1 MENFIEDILN
11 QLIEEANEIKVNA
24 SDDFE
29 KGKLFG
35 YYFTISN
42 ILSQAVAFDVLD
54 KLPKNLQEFNPES
67 LLNELS

>member
-11 QLIEEANEIKVNA
+11 QLIEEATEIKINA

-42 ILSQAVAFDVLD
+42 ILSQAVAFGVFN
-54 KLPKNLQEFNPES
+54 KLPKNLQEFKPES
-67 LLNELS
+67 LIGGIS

>member
-11 QLIEEANEIKVNA
+11 QLIEEANEVKINA

-42 ILSQAVAFDVLD
+42 ILSQAVAFGLFD
-54 KLPKNLQEFNPES
+54 KLTKNLQEFKPED
-67 LLNELS
+67 LLSDLS

>member
-11 QLIEEANEIKVNA
+11 QLIVEANVIKGCA

-35 YYFTISN
+35 YYQTISN
-42 ILSQAVAFDVLD
+42 ILSQAVAFGVFD
-54 KLPKNLQEFNPES
+54 KLPKDLQEFIPEE
-67 LLNELS
+67 LLDKIS

>member
-11 QLIEEANEIKVNA
+11 QLIEEANTIKVNA

-35 YYFTISN
+35 YYHAISN
-42 ILSQAVAFDVLD
+42 ILSQAIAFGVFD
-54 KLPKNLQEFNPES
+54 KLPKDLQEFNPED
-67 LLNELS
+67 LLGEIK